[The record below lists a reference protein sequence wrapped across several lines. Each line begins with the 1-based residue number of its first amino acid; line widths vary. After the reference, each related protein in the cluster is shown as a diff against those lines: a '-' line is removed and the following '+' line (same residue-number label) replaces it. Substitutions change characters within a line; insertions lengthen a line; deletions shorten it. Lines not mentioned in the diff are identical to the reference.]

1 MAAWVLALAN
11 LKGGCGKTTLAL
23 NLAAGLALR
32 GSVGLVDADPQGAMR
47 HWVDWGEQED
57 GEGGEGGHS
66 AGLPQ
71 VLAAGA
77 DPLGAIDLAARRHGR
92 VVVDCPPS
100 LDMAVTRQVMARA
113 DAVLIPVLPS
123 PLDLW
128 ASAETVAVVR
138 QARASNPAL
147 RAWLVVN
154 QAEPASALSRALG
167 RALAGL
173 ELPTLEAVVRRR
185 AAFRTAALEG
195 RSVYQLGY
203 RGRDA
208 AREIDQV
215 IAEIAGVAGVAGVA
229 GIAEIA
235 RKG

>member
-1 MAAWVLALAN
+1 MAAWVLAVAN

-23 NLAAGLALR
+23 NLAAGLTRR
-32 GSVGLVDADPQGAMR
+32 GSVGLVDADPQGAMG
-47 HWVDWGEQED
+47 HWVAWGEGVE
-57 GEGGEGGHS
+57 GEPPGSAPNLPRVVPGGG
-66 AGLPQ
+66 
-71 VLAAGA
+71 
-77 DPLGAIDLAARRHGR
+77 DPLKAIGQAARRHDQ

-100 LDMAVTRQVMARA
+100 VDMAVTRRVMERA

-128 ASAETVAVVR
+128 ASAETVAVVHTAR
-138 QARASNPAL
+138 QANPGL
-147 RAWLVVN
+147 QAWLVVN

-173 ELPTLEAVVRRR
+173 ELPTLEVMVRRR

-195 RSVYQLGY
+195 RSVYQLGF

-208 AREIDQV
+208 AREMDQV
-215 IAEIAGVAGVAGVA
+215 IQAIVG
-229 GIAEIA
+229 
-235 RKG
+235 KG